1 MEQQYLD
8 RLSPDI
14 RTLVYEIEQ
23 SSGIEIEIKVDPSRA
38 RRVPDQADPLA
49 CEVDEYGAK
58 VLLPKADYFPDGSV
72 LHELLHIQRFL
83 SHGIPRIVTNGDFE
97 GWTHELDTAL
107 TGLDNSLEH
116 LIIVPEEL
124 RRRPPRRAHW
134 ERILGRVFDE
144 LPSLRLSEGDRNR
157 QALINWAFI
166 SHVLPESRV
175 IERARAVM
183 EGFGLEERAQRFATA
198 IVQSLDSK
206 VTLVAVA
213 FQHLQLRLESA
224 CLEYLDSRTGR
235 SEEIP
240 LGRTRD

>member
-1 MEQQYLD
+1 MEHQYLD

-14 RTLVYEIEQ
+14 RTLVNEVEQ
-23 SSGIEIEIKVDPSRA
+23 SSGIEIEVKVDPSRA
-38 RRVPDQADPLA
+38 RGVPDQPDPLA
-49 CEVDEYGAK
+49 CEVNQYGAQ

-83 SHGIPRIVTNGDFE
+83 SHGIPRIVAHDDFD
-97 GWTHELDTAL
+97 GWTPDLDAELIS
-107 TGLDNSLEH
+107 LDNNLEH

-144 LPSLRLSEGDRNR
+144 LPSLRLSEGDRLR

-166 SHVLPESRV
+166 CHVLPESRV
-175 IERARAVM
+175 IERARAVIQ
-183 EGFGLEERAQRFATA
+183 GFGLQDRAQRYVDV

-206 VTLVAVA
+206 EKVVAVA

-224 CLEYLDSRTGR
+224 SLEYLDSRTGR
-235 SEEIP
+235 SHEIP
-240 LGRTRD
+240 LAKTSE